1 MSDFNRKRNSR
12 NIVLF
17 LTICVIA
24 ILGFNIFSGM
34 MSRSTHNYSEIV
46 NRFKNHEVVEY
57 EMNLGSGDMNIKLKT
72 GELIH
77 YVAPSIS
84 LMLMDIKEHIKSY
97 DEANPTKPM
106 VYNLV
111 KASEAS
117 SIIMNNLLYTVIPM
131 LIFGVILWFI
141 MRKVT
146 IVGGDSTRSFPF
158 GKPKIKNLGETS
170 KVKFESVAGVD
181 EEKEELTEVVDFL
194 KFPKKYTE
202 LGARIPKGVLLVGP
216 PGTGKTLLARAVAGE
231 AGVPFYSMSG
241 SDFVEMYV
249 GVGASRVRD
258 LFGQAKKTTPCV
270 IFIDEIDAVG
280 RQRGSGLSS
289 HDEREQ
295 TLNQLLVEMDGFET
309 NEGVIVLAATNRSD
323 ILDKALTRPGRF
335 DRSVFV
341 GYPDVKGRE
350 AILRIHAKGKPF
362 APDVKL
368 KDVAKTTAGFTGAD
382 LENLLNESALLA
394 ARRNQKVISKNDV
407 EDATIKV
414 IMGTE
419 KKSHIITDEEKKITA
434 YHESGHALVMNF
446 CPTQDPVHQISII
459 PRGSAGG
466 YTMPI
471 PNKTPMYISKTKM
484 EEELSALLA
493 GRIAEEIIFNDIS
506 TGASNDLERATSLAR
521 SMVVKYGM
529 SSEIGPIVCDT
540 NKNSFIESSTIY
552 SDEMVEK
559 IDKEVSNFIYAAYD
573 KAKNILNDH
582 IEDLHKVA
590 KALIAKEKLSGEEFR
605 SLLTES
611 L

>member
-1 MSDFNRKRNSR
+1 MSDFNKKKNSR
-12 NIVLF
+12 NIILF
-17 LTICVIA
+17 LAICAFV
-24 ILGFNIFSGM
+24 ILGFNIFGSM
-34 MSRSTHNYSEIV
+34 VSHATRNYSDIV
-46 NRFKNHEVVEY
+46 NKFKNHEVVEY
-57 EMNLGSGDMNIKLKT
+57 EMNLGSGDMNIKLKS

-77 YVAPSIS
+77 YVAPSVN
-84 LMLMDIKEHIKSY
+84 LMLMDIREHIESY
-97 DEANPTKPM
+97 DKENPNKPM
-106 VYNLV
+106 VYNFV
-111 KASEAS
+111 KASEVS
-117 SIIMNNLLYTVIPM
+117 SIIVNNLLYTVIPM
-131 LIFGVILWFI
+131 LVLGAIIWLI

-146 IVGGDSTRSFPF
+146 IVGGDSTRFSPF

-170 KVKFESVAGVD
+170 KIKFDVVAGVD
-181 EEKEELTEVVDFL
+181 EEKEELAEVVDFL
-194 KFPKKYTE
+194 KFPKKYTD
-202 LGARIPKGVLLVGP
+202 LGARIPRGVLLVGP
-216 PGTGKTLLARAVAGE
+216 PGTGKTLLAKAVAGE

-258 LFGQAKKTTPCV
+258 LFGQAKKTSPCV
-270 IFIDEIDAVG
+270 VFIDEIDAVG
-280 RQRGSGLSS
+280 RQRGSGISS

-309 NEGVIVLAATNRSD
+309 NEGVIVMAATNRSD

-350 AILRIHAKGKPF
+350 DILRIHAKGKPF
-362 APDVKL
+362 GTDVKL
-368 KDVAKTTAGFTGAD
+368 KDVARTTAGFTGAD

-394 ARRNQKVISKNDV
+394 ARRNKKVISKNEID
-407 EDATIKV
+407 EATIKV
-414 IMGTE
+414 VMGAE
-419 KKSHIITDEEKKITA
+419 KKSHVITEEDKKITA
-434 YHESGHALVMNF
+434 YHETGHALVMHF

-459 PRGSAGG
+459 PRGAAGG

-471 PNKTPMYISKTKM
+471 PKKSPMYLSKTKM
-484 EEELSALLA
+484 QEELSALLA
-493 GRIAEEIIFNDIS
+493 GRIAEEMIFNDIS

-540 NKNSFIESSTIY
+540 SKNSFIESSTVY
-552 SDEMVEK
+552 SDELIKK
-559 IDKEVSNFIYAAYD
+559 IDKEVSNFIHIAYN
-573 KAKNILNDH
+573 KAKDILSSH

-590 KALIAKEKLSGEEFR
+590 ETLISKEKLDGDEFR